1 MLILKCPGCCYITVN
16 LTHTGASMMQM
27 NVAAASMRRAVPD
40 GFRCPITQDVMVD
53 PVMVAESGKHTL
65 LRHVVRSRRTMLT
78 DIICDWNIFYAFVC
92 MNVCEVLIEEDM
104 EINFDTIT
112 DDFAGHTYER
122 TAISRWLQSH
132 DTDPKTNLQ
141 LSSKVS

>member
-1 MLILKCPGCCYITVN
+1 
-16 LTHTGASMMQM
+16 
-27 NVAAASMRRAVPD
+27 
-40 GFRCPITQDVMVD
+40 MVD
-53 PVMVAESGKHTL
+53 LVMVADSGEHTL
-65 LRHVVRSRRTMLT
+65 LRRVVRSRRTMST
-78 DIICDWNIFYAFVC
+78 DIICDLNIFYAFVC
-92 MNVCEVLIEEDM
+92 MHDCGVLIEEDM